1 MAERATD
8 NDMLGFDEIVTDDE
22 NDEVEYEAWKVREL
36 KRLKRDR
43 DEAERL
49 VLLFFCFNK
58 PCRIFRG
65 KGKFNL
71 LVLNK
76 R

>member
-8 NDMLGFDEIVTDDE
+8 NDMLGFDEVVTDDE

-43 DEAERL
+43 DEAERS
-49 VLLFFCFNK
+49 VLILCLYNDQIFISHGEGDMNK
-58 PCRIFRG
+58 YT
-65 KGKFNL
+65 
-71 LVLNK
+71 
-76 R
+76 